1 MKNRKLSRYLG
12 GRHEL
17 PYIKREKIEDD
28 DIEKENDNAAAT
40 EEIEEER
47 VAEEVDIQHNA
58 ALSYSGEILSLSSAI
73 ATLNCWRNKETRL
86 PRS

>member
-1 MKNRKLSRYLG
+1 MKNIKLSQYLG
-12 GRHEL
+12 DHHEL

-47 VAEEVDIQHNA
+47 VAEEVDDA
-58 ALSYSGEILSLSSAI
+58 AKDGEVK
-73 ATLNCWRNKETRL
+73 TNY
-86 PRS
+86 PR